1 MIPMRA
7 PSCHL
12 IVAALLF
19 TLSLPFDRACAEW
32 GWYSGDACVRAMRAD
47 GPTLSE
53 RIQEGIEGGLDWLVV
68 FYPIQAGAFKGLP
81 EVERF
86 YETEDRRITPVL
98 GLGGEAGKGAWGEGV
113 AFGVDPRSPVPA
125 DSLQSAIDWADAHQ
139 GVFVFSQA
147 EGRLGELCSRWRGG
161 TAFIGLRG
169 VRWGADCEVGGAW
182 DRLLKGGRRIFVVGT
197 NEAHP
202 LGKGSKT
209 YVWAR
214 GSGPGEIIEG
224 LRRGGVYV
232 SERDGIRMDM
242 RVNGG
247 GMGASVPV
255 EGYVNVRL
263 FASARHPISRIALV
277 CDGAVVWEAAPGSTM
292 VEERLRLPIGDE
304 GYAYIRPVVESQAG
318 GYRAVGNPVFLTG
331 REETEGV
338 SEGNPVSGG
347 PAPEALYPA
356 VEGALEAAAA
366 LAQGS
371 RRVVLATLLREARTR
386 AFVAHA
392 LRNRAELVSDDVLE
406 DLLDDRDPAV
416 RLGAAYA
423 CVARGGEGLSEVL
436 LGLLL
441 DRDAAVRSYAAR
453 MIFQSRAPIPAGSL
467 LSFLSDRDP
476 AVRLF
481 LTEAVDDRSDDP
493 NVIGRLIE
501 MMDDP
506 DAGVSDAASEK
517 LVRLGGRRYGVV
529 ATLLQAL
536 RSGNAKMADLI
547 GAVGDRRALPDLEE
561 VYTKAPYGDLRR
573 RCFLAL
579 DRLGAPYLD
588 RKRIAARWTSS
599 PPRIDGVLSPG
610 EWDGAASLEGLGSD
624 YDGTPSGAAFT
635 GRLMCDD
642 RAIYVLWSRPV
653 SRAEEPVKRPLGRDD
668 PAIWGEDRL
677 EISFDPAGDR
687 KGRRTFVVSA
697 SGAQLEARNG
707 HAAWDAAWEAS
718 VGRSG
723 KVWVAE
729 CAIPLKGLDLD
740 APGQTRAVG
749 FNLSWVDVFP
759 PSRISWS
766 ITYGA
771 PENPARFGDLV
782 IRE

>member
-1 MIPMRA
+1 
-7 PSCHL
+7 
-12 IVAALLF
+12 
-19 TLSLPFDRACAEW
+19 
-32 GWYSGDACVRAMRAD
+32 
-47 GPTLSE
+47 
-53 RIQEGIEGGLDWLVV
+53 
-68 FYPIQAGAFKGLP
+68 
-81 EVERF
+81 
-86 YETEDRRITPVL
+86 
-98 GLGGEAGKGAWGEGV
+98 
-113 AFGVDPRSPVPA
+113 
-125 DSLQSAIDWADAHQ
+125 
-139 GVFVFSQA
+139 
-147 EGRLGELCSRWRGG
+147 
-161 TAFIGLRG
+161 
-169 VRWGADCEVGGAW
+169 
-182 DRLLKGGRRIFVVGT
+182 
-197 NEAHP
+197 
-202 LGKGSKT
+202 
-209 YVWAR
+209 
-214 GSGPGEIIEG
+214 
-224 LRRGGVYV
+224 
-232 SERDGIRMDM
+232 MDM

-247 GMGASVPV
+247 GMGASVPA
-255 EGYVNVRL
+255 EGYVNVYL
-263 FASARHPISRIALV
+263 FAAARHPISRVALV
-277 CDGAVVWEAAPGSTM
+277 CDGAAVWEAAPGSTM

-304 GYAYIRPVVESQAG
+304 GYGYIRPVVESQAG

-331 REETEGV
+331 REEVEGV
-338 SEGNPVSGG
+338 SEENPVSGG

-366 LAQGS
+366 LAQGP
-371 RRVVLATLLREARTR
+371 RRVVLSTLLREARTR

-406 DLLDDRDPAV
+406 DLLD
-416 RLGAAYA
+416 
-423 CVARGGEGLSEVL
+423 
-436 LGLLL
+436 
-441 DRDAAVRSYAAR
+441 
-453 MIFQSRAPIPAGSL
+453 
-467 LSFLSDRDP
+467 DRDP

-517 LVRLGGRRYGVV
+517 LVRLGGHHYGVV

-561 VYTKAPYGDLRR
+561 IYTKAPYGDLRR

-588 RKRIAARWTSS
+588 RKRIAVRWTSS

-624 YDGTPSGAAFT
+624 YDGIPSGAAFT
-635 GRLMCDD
+635 GRLMRDD

-653 SRAEEPVKRPLGRDD
+653 SRAEEPVKRPSGRDD

-697 SGAQLEARNG
+697 AGAQLEARNG

-729 CAIPLKGLDLD
+729 CAIPLKDLDLD
-740 APGQTRAVG
+740 APGQTRAIG